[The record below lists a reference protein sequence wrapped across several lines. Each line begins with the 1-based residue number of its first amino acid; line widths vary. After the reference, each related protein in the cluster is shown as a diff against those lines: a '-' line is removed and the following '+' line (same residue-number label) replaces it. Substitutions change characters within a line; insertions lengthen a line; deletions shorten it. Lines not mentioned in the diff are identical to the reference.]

1 MYKLNFRELH
11 VRMMLSLLCM
21 CSCANTALASHQFH
35 FDSDSLIIK
44 GSAEAQ
50 DQRMPLISTD
60 IGAATHP
67 LKALV
72 AEVSSEADKNGSD
85 YENTLANN
93 AQNANKTIEIYAD
106 NIDFK
111 AYNAGVLLNGNPHHN
126 AVAYVNI
133 GEEYVRNE
141 NFIIEELEKTQPANY
156 GIFIAYNG
164 IANIYSDNIQID
176 AKRYGLGI
184 YNFTKNNKLNINGG
198 RLHIT
203 SQDVAVFAYGEDNTI
218 NIGGMLPKLY
228 KMKQVVL
235 SGKKGIWTP
244 EGTVKVY
251 AAESTIKG
259 SEAAISTAPMGSS
272 RGGNIDIHSNKL
284 SINGDISNI
293 GHGGIVNILSNSAQI
308 NGNITSSNN
317 GVTVLELDNASP
329 SVFYGAVHDSLGG
342 QSNIVL
348 NNGALWNVKAQSNLH
363 TLVLGKGSVADL
375 TKDQHSFSKLELN
388 SLLGD
393 LGCFVLDIDASKNV
407 NNSDHI
413 YIKGT
418 HEGTHYIAL
427 HNTKAEEN
435 KDKADGTILASV
447 GNEQGTFKV
456 KPEEG
461 KLSWETYTLEKKDS
475 TADGYKTDW
484 YLKSAKEEVV
494 VPPTDA
500 GNNQDS
506 GAHTASVAGI
516 MSVDSL
522 NYHTWRTENDKLLQ
536 RTSNLRRNGDSVT
549 GAWIST
555 TSSKIGRDG
564 TFGFKNKYNSYELGY
579 DELAKQTSDALRYQG
594 MSFDYVD
601 GSSSYKNG
609 SGANHGK
616 ALSFYS
622 TVQYDSGH
630 YLDLVF
636 KLSHMDNDFC
646 VIDTQGNIIGGGYD
660 NMGVSISAEYGF
672 KNSLKHGWYV
682 EPQAQLTLGYL
693 GGDDYRTSND
703 ISVKQSGIKSAV
715 GRLGFSFGR
724 DISPVSAIYVNTSL
738 LHEFGGSY
746 DVVMSDGQNSLDIGD
761 SFDDT
766 WLEYGVGIN
775 LEMRPNSYFYLSAE
789 RSAGSNFKKDWQWN
803 AGLYYRF

>member
-11 VRMMLSLLCM
+11 VKMMLSLLCM
-21 CSCANTALASHQFH
+21 CSCANTASASHQFH

-44 GSAEAQ
+44 GSAESQ
-50 DQRMPLISTD
+50 DQRLPLISTN

-67 LKALV
+67 LKSLV
-72 AEVSSEADKNGSD
+72 AEVSPQADKNGSD

-93 AQNANKTIEIYAD
+93 AKNANKTIEIYAD

-141 NFIIEELEKTQPANY
+141 NFIIEGLEKTQPANY

-164 IANIYSDNIQID
+164 VADIYSDNVQID

-198 RLHIT
+198 RLQIN

-218 NIGGMLPKLY
+218 NIGSMLPKPY
-228 KMKQVVL
+228 KMQQVIL
-235 SGKKGIWTP
+235 SGKKGIWAP

-251 AAESTIKG
+251 AAESAVSG

-284 SINGDISNI
+284 SIAGDICNT
-293 GHGGIVNILSNSAQI
+293 GHGGIVNILSGNAQI
-308 NGNITSSNN
+308 NGDIISSNN
-317 GVTVLELDNASP
+317 GVTILELDNAST
-329 SVFYGAVHDSLGG
+329 SVLSGAVHDSLGG

-348 NNGALWNVKAQSNLH
+348 NNGALWNVKEQSNLH
-363 TLVLGKGSVADL
+363 TLVLGKGSVVDL
-375 TKDQHSFSKLELN
+375 TKDKHSFSNLELN
-388 SLLGD
+388 SLVGD
-393 LGCFVLDIDASKNV
+393 FGCLVLDIDASKNV

-413 YIKGT
+413 YVKGN

-427 HNTKAEEN
+427 HNIGKDEN
-435 KDKADGTILASV
+435 KNRADGTILVSV
-447 GNEQGTFKV
+447 GNEQGAFRA

-484 YLKSAKEEVV
+484 YLKAIKDEAV
-494 VPPTDA
+494 VPPADA
-500 GNNQDS
+500 GDNQDS
-506 GAHTASVAGI
+506 GAHTTSVEGI

-536 RTSNLRRNGDSVT
+536 RTSELRNNGDAVKGVWVRT
-549 GAWIST
+549 AG
-555 TSSKIGRDG
+555 SKIGRNG
-564 TFGFKNKYNSYELGY
+564 TFGFQNKYNSYELGY
-579 DELAKQTSDALRYQG
+579 DEVVKQTSDSVNYQG
-594 MSFDYVD
+594 VSFDYVD
-601 GSSSYKNG
+601 GSSYKNG
-609 SGANHGK
+609 SGTNHGK
-616 ALSFYS
+616 SLSFYS
-622 TVQYDSGH
+622 TEQYDSGH
-630 YLDLVF
+630 YLDFIF
-636 KLSHMDNDFC
+636 KLSHMDNDFH
-646 VIDTQGNIIGGGYD
+646 VSDTQGALISGEYD
-660 NMGVSISAEYGF
+660 NMGVSISAEYGL
-672 KNSLKHGWYV
+672 KNALKHGWYI

-693 GGDDYRTSND
+693 GGDDYKTSNG
-703 ISVKQSGIKSAV
+703 ISVKQSCIKSAV
-715 GRLGFSFGR
+715 GRLGFSIGR
-724 DISPVSAIYVNTSL
+724 ELSPKSAVYAKASL
-738 LHEFGGSY
+738 MHEFGGNY
-746 DVVMSDGQNSLDIGD
+746 DVVMSDGHSNLDIGD

-766 WLEYGVGIN
+766 WLEYGVGVDW
-775 LEMRPNSYFYLSAE
+775 EMSPYSCFYLTAE

-803 AGLYYRF
+803 VGLYYKF